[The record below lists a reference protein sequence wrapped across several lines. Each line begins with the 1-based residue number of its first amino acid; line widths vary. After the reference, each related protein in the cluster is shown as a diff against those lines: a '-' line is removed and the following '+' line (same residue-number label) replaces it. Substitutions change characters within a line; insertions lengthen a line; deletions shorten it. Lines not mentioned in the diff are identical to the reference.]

1 MSLPPSVNH
10 LVLPR
15 TKRRNY
21 NTRNN
26 QTEYSEDNQF
36 QNDVE
41 EEGRD
46 QVDNAVGVG
55 GPTVEFG
62 RQGGVSLQ
70 RKRGAWGW
78 MWSVEDRQG
87 KCQTPITIT

>member
-1 MSLPPSVNH
+1 MSFPPSVNH

-36 QNDVE
+36 QDDVE
-41 EEGRD
+41 EERD
-46 QVDNAVGVG
+46 QVDDAVGVG

-70 RKRGAWGW
+70 RKRGSWGW

-87 KCQTPITIT
+87 K